1 MLDDDSAAELRE
13 AAVVVARTRYDHQF
27 AQIQTGLTP
36 DSVIDPGVLA
46 PLARAH
52 LRDAFLAI
60 SRAQKK
66 LGVHR
71 PMGI

>member
-1 MLDDDSAAELRE
+1 
-13 AAVVVARTRYDHQF
+13 VIARTRYDHQY

-36 DSVIDPGVLA
+36 DSVIDPSVLA

-60 SRAQKK
+60 SRAQKR

-71 PMGI
+71 PLGI